1 MVDQKLTRLPARG
14 DAKNRSCVADLNIV
28 CQTRGETVLQSVRK
42 LSPFKPFKPLT
53 VLQSVRKLSPFK
65 PFKLFIPFKPFKPL
79 TVFTQQSPLRATW
92 CECGHPRLSVSSADR
107 KFLVIINI
115 LVLILLILLLILLIL
130 DFEELWWLLLGSFW

>member
-65 PFKLFIPFKPFKPL
+65 PFKSRILC
-79 TVFTQQSPLRATW
+79 VFGGRLGVVLQTGSNQGAIRTKSGSKQGSNTEGNGRFLEDQIREQSGP
-92 CECGHPRLSVSSADR
+92 
-107 KFLVIINI
+107 N
-115 LVLILLILLLILLIL
+115 
-130 DFEELWWLLLGSFW
+130 